1 MTTFFTTIGGQL
13 TGQYSP
19 AALMADN
26 LATTLSDAIVPVYIS
41 ATALML
47 LFHGLAIVRG
57 ETQQPFAALLGKII
71 KLMLIIGII
80 QLYGHGGSWSNPL
93 TGQSASTDVIQ
104 LVLQLQADLVS
115 VVTQALNVAFG
126 TPLTNNAFTVIDN
139 SFGMVM
145 SFFAGLLLLGITMFS
160 DGSAGNITTGLLVF
174 FFIVMGGGVVALA
187 FFYAMLSQFGLLLV
201 LGLGPLFIAG
211 LAFGPTARYFD
222 GWLSSIL
229 GFSLLG
235 AVSSAVLTMISQAQ
249 GIAFSQ
255 SLNLFVSMVLMG
267 VTGFVFLLFMM
278 EVPRLVSQLTQGA
291 DATGGLVGAAQ
302 VRGVYSAPWF
312 GGQHSAVS
320 SSIAGQMIQKGR

>member
-13 TGQYSP
+13 TGQFSP

-26 LATTLSDAIVPVYIS
+26 LATTLSDAIVPVYTS
-41 ATALML
+41 ATAVML

-71 KLMLIIGII
+71 KLMLIIGVI
-80 QLYGHGGSWSNPL
+80 QLYGHGGTWANPT

-104 LVLQLQADLVS
+104 LVLQLQGEFVS
-115 VVTQALNVAFG
+115 AVTQALNAAFG
-126 TPLTNNAFTVIDN
+126 TPLTDNAFTVIDN

-145 SFFAGLLLLGITMFS
+145 SFFAGLMLLGITMFS
-160 DGSAGNITTGLLVF
+160 DGSAGNITTGLLIF

-201 LGLGPLFIAG
+201 LGFGPIFIAG

-229 GFSLLG
+229 GFTLLG
-235 AVSSAVLTMISQAQ
+235 AVSSAVLTVVSQAQ
-249 GIAFSQ
+249 GITFNQ
-255 SLNLFVSMVLMG
+255 SMNLFVSMVLMG
-267 VTGFVFLLFMM
+267 VTGFVFLLFML

-291 DATGGLVGAAQ
+291 DVTGGFVGMAQ
-302 VRGVYSAPWF
+302 VKGLYSAPWF
-312 GGQHSAVS
+312 GGRGSAVNP
-320 SSIAGQMIQKGR
+320 SIAGQIMQRGK